1 MLPGQ
6 GGNVERT
13 AATGAEGICECGY
26 VGVEV
31 DARDGPGWM
40 EQVRFSQVGEPGGLG
55 PERTLMFLAVWQGVV
70 QRTWLNGGIEGNG
83 LGSGQRGV

>member
-13 AATGAEGICECGY
+13 AATGAEGICGCGY

-31 DARDGPGWM
+31 DARDAAGWM
-40 EQVRFSQVGEPGGLG
+40 EQVRFSEVGEPRGLG
-55 PERTLMFLAVWQGVV
+55 LERTLMFLAVWQGVV
-70 QRTWLNGGIEGNG
+70 QRTWLNAGIVGNG
-83 LGSGQRGV
+83 VGSG

>member
-31 DARDGPGWM
+31 DARDGPG
-40 EQVRFSQVGEPGGLG
+40 
-55 PERTLMFLAVWQGVV
+55 
-70 QRTWLNGGIEGNG
+70 
-83 LGSGQRGV
+83 